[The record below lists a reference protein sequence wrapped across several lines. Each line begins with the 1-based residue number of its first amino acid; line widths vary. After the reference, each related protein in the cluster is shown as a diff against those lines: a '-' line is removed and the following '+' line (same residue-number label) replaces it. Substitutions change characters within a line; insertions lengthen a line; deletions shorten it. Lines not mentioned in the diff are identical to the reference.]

1 MQSSNPKN
9 KTRVRLLAGAAVAAV
24 IGIGAITAWP
34 TLSPAD
40 TTPQATQQTAQQTM
54 GSSFIA
60 GAPSSFA
67 DLAAKV
73 SPAVVNVSSTH
84 VVENQGSNG
93 MPFSVPPGSPFEDFF
108 KQFQQQM
115 PQQHRAQKVSSLGS
129 GFIIEPSGY
138 VVTNNHVVDGA
149 KDIEVTLTDG
159 TVYPAKVIGTDA
171 KTDLALL
178 KVEARKP
185 LPFVSFGDSDKM
197 RIGDWVMAVGNPF
210 GLGGSVTAG
219 IVSARGRD
227 IHEGPYDDFLQID
240 AAINQ
245 GNSGGPTFSTD
256 GSVIGI
262 NTAIFSPSGGSVGI
276 GFAIPSNLA
285 KPIIA
290 ELKDQGHIE
299 RGWLGVAIQPLT
311 PDLTQGMGLHS
322 DKGALVSSVQENSPA
337 AAAGLKSGDVVVRF
351 GDRAIESPK
360 DLSRMVAETA
370 SGATVPVKVW
380 RDGSEQTVE
389 VKIAEM
395 KEEVASADRSEHG
408 GEPSASDTVD
418 QLGATLAPVND
429 LTRQQFGLSD
439 DAKGVVIANLA
450 QDSALAEQ
458 GVRPGDVIERVNDR
472 KIASPADVAK
482 ALQEAAADKRSVA
495 VMLIDSDGN
504 DRFVAVQISQS

>member
-1 MQSSNPKN
+1 MQSFNPKG

-24 IGIGAITAWP
+24 LGLGAVTAWP
-34 TLSPAD
+34 TISTAE
-40 TTPQATQQTAQQTM
+40 TTPQATAAP
-54 GSSFIA
+54 FIA
-60 GAPSSFA
+60 GAPSTFA

-73 SPAVVNVSSTH
+73 SPAVVNISSTH
-84 VVENQGSNG
+84 EVEGQNRMEG
-93 MPFSVPPGSPFEDFF
+93 MPFNFPPGSPFEEFF
-108 KQFQQQM
+108 KQFQQQT
-115 PQQHRAQKVSSLGS
+115 PQQNRARKVSSLGS
-129 GFIIEPSGY
+129 GFIIDASGY
-138 VVTNNHVVDGA
+138 IVTNNHVVDGA

-159 TVYPAKVIGTDA
+159 SEYPAKLIGTDP

-178 KVEARKP
+178 KVEAKKP
-185 LPFVSFGDSDKM
+185 LPFVPFGDSDKM

-210 GLGGSVTAG
+210 GLGGTVTAG

-290 ELKDQGHIE
+290 ELKDQGHID

-311 PDLTQGMGLHS
+311 PDLAQGMGLGNA
-322 DKGALVSSVQENSPA
+322 KGALISSVQDDSPA
-337 AAAGLKSGDVVVRF
+337 AAAGLKSGDVVTRF
-351 GDRAIESPK
+351 GDREIESPK
-360 DLSRMVAETA
+360 DLSRAVAETA
-370 SGATVPVKVW
+370 SGATVPVQVW
-380 RDGSEQTVE
+380 RDSAEKTVE

-395 KEEVASADRSEHG
+395 KREVAANASPQASG
-408 GEPSASDTVD
+408 SGASDTVD

-429 LTRQQFGLSD
+429 VTRQQFNLTD
-439 DAKGVVIANLA
+439 DAKGVVIADLDE
-450 QDSALAEQ
+450 DSALAEQ

-472 KIASPADVAK
+472 KIATPGDVAK
-482 ALQEAAADKRSVA
+482 ALQEAEADKRSVA

>member
-1 MQSSNPKN
+1 MQTFNPKG
-9 KTRVRLLAGAAVAAV
+9 KTRVRLLAGAAVATMLGLGAV
-24 IGIGAITAWP
+24 TALP
-34 TLSPAD
+34 SISPAD
-40 TTPQATQQTAQQTM
+40 TTPSTAANTATAP
-54 GSSFIA
+54 FVA

-84 VVENQGSNG
+84 VVENQGQSGMEG
-93 MPFSVPPGSPFEDFF
+93 MPFNFPPGSPFEEFF
-108 KQFQQQM
+108 KQFQQQQGRQK
-115 PQQHRAQKVSSLGS
+115 PSAQKVTSLGS
-129 GFIIEPSGY
+129 GFIIDASGY
-138 VVTNNHVVDGA
+138 VVTNNHVVDSA

-178 KVEARKP
+178 KVEAKKP
-185 LPFVSFGDSDKM
+185 LPFVPFGDSDKM

-210 GLGGSVTAG
+210 GLGGTVTAG

-290 ELKDQGHIE
+290 ELKQQGHID

-311 PDLTQGMGLHS
+311 RDLAQGMGLDS
-322 DKGALVSSVQENSPA
+322 DKGALISSVQDGSPA
-337 AAAGLKSGDVVVRF
+337 AAAGLKSGDVVMRF
-351 GDRAIESPK
+351 GERTIESPK
-360 DLSRMVAETA
+360 DLSRVVAETA
-370 SGATVPVKVW
+370 SGATVPVQIW
-380 RDGSEQTVE
+380 RDGSEHSVQ

-395 KEEVASADRSEHG
+395 KEEVASAAQPGDESG
-408 GEPSASDTVD
+408 PAVSDTVD

-439 DAKGVVIANLA
+439 DAKGVVIADLE

-458 GVRPGDVIERVNDR
+458 GVRPGDVIERVNNR
-472 KIASPADVAK
+472 KIATPGDVAK
-482 ALQEAAADKRSVA
+482 ALQEAQADKRSVA
-495 VMLIDSDGN
+495 VMLIESDGN

>member
-1 MQSSNPKN
+1 MQSFNPKG
-9 KTRVRLLAGAAVAAV
+9 KTRVRLLAGAAVATVLGLGAV
-24 IGIGAITAWP
+24 AALP
-34 TLSPAD
+34 TVSPAD
-40 TTPQATQQTAQQTM
+40 TTPTATAAP
-54 GSSFIA
+54 FIA
-60 GAPSSFA
+60 GAPSTFA

-84 VVENQGSNG
+84 VMTQQEQGG
-93 MPFSVPPGSPFEDFF
+93 QQMPFDFPEGSPFDQFF
-108 KQFQQQM
+108 KQFQQQQR
-115 PQQHRAQKVSSLGS
+115 QQQKHPQKVTSLGS
-129 GFIIEPSGY
+129 GFIIDASGY

-159 TVYPAKVIGTDA
+159 AVYPAKVIGTDA

-178 KVEARKP
+178 KVEAKKP
-185 LPFVSFGDSDKM
+185 LPFVSFGNSDKM

-210 GLGGSVTAG
+210 GLGGTVTAG

-290 ELKDQGHIE
+290 ELKDQGHID
-299 RGWLGVAIQPLT
+299 RGWLGVSIQPLT
-311 PDLTQGMGLHS
+311 PELTQGMNLGS
-322 DKGALVSSVQENSPA
+322 DKGALISSIQDNSPA
-337 AAAGLKSGDVVVRF
+337 AAAGLKSGDVVTRF
-351 GDRAIESPK
+351 GDHEIESPK
-360 DLSRMVAETA
+360 DLSRAVAETA
-370 SGATVPVKVW
+370 SGASVPVKVW
-380 RDGSEQTVE
+380 RDGSEKTIS

-395 KEEVASADRSEHG
+395 KEEVASADPSEQG

-429 LTRQQFGLSD
+429 MTRQQFGLSE
-439 DAKGVVIANLA
+439 DAKGVVIADLE

-472 KIASPADVAK
+472 KIANPADVAK
-482 ALQEAAADKRSVA
+482 ALQETQADKRSVA
-495 VMLIDSDGN
+495 VMLIESDGN
-504 DRFVAVQISQS
+504 DRFVAVQIKS

>member
-1 MQSSNPKN
+1 MQSNTSKN
-9 KTRVRLLAGAAVAAV
+9 RTRVRLLASAAVATVLGLGAV
-24 IGIGAITAWP
+24 AALP
-34 TLSPAD
+34 TVSPAD
-40 TTPQATQQTAQQTM
+40 TTPQATAPA
-54 GSSFIA
+54 FVA

-84 VVENQGSNG
+84 VMTQEQGNG
-93 MPFSVPPGSPFEDFF
+93 QMPFNFPPGSPFEEFF
-108 KQFQQQM
+108 KQFQQQQRE
-115 PQQHRAQKVSSLGS
+115 QQKNPQKVSSLGS
-129 GFIIEPSGY
+129 GFIIDPSGY

-159 TVYPAKVIGTDA
+159 SAYPAKVIGTDA

-178 KVEARKP
+178 KVEAKQP
-185 LPFVSFGDSDKM
+185 LPFVPFGDSDKM

-210 GLGGSVTAG
+210 GLGGTVTAG

-290 ELKDQGHIE
+290 ELKEQGRVD
-299 RGWLGVAIQPLT
+299 RGWLGVSIQPLT
-311 PDLTQGMGLHS
+311 PDLTQGMGLTS
-322 DKGALVSSVQENSPA
+322 DKGALVSSVQDNSPA
-337 AAAGLKSGDVVVRF
+337 AAAGIKSGDVVMRF
-351 GDRAIESPK
+351 GDHAIESPK
-360 DLSRMVAETA
+360 DLSRAVADTV

-395 KEEVASADRSEHG
+395 KEEVASAAQPGDESG
-408 GEPSASDTVD
+408 AAASDTVD

-429 LTRQQFGLSD
+429 LTRQQFGLSE
-439 DAKGVVIANLA
+439 DAKGVVIADLE

-472 KIASPADVAK
+472 KIANPSDVAK
-482 ALQEAAADKRSVA
+482 ALQEAQADKRSVA
-495 VMLIDSDGN
+495 VMLIESDGN

>member
-1 MQSSNPKN
+1 MQSFNPKG
-9 KTRVRLLAGAAVAAV
+9 KTRVRLLAGAAVATVLGLGAV
-24 IGIGAITAWP
+24 AALP
-34 TLSPAD
+34 TVSPAD
-40 TTPQATQQTAQQTM
+40 TAPVPAAAP
-54 GSSFIA
+54 FIA
-60 GAPSSFA
+60 GAPSTFA

-84 VVENQGSNG
+84 VMTQQEQGVPQ
-93 MPFSVPPGSPFEDFF
+93 MPFDFPEGSPFEQFF
-108 KQFQQQM
+108 KQFQQQQRE
-115 PQQHRAQKVSSLGS
+115 QQKHPQKVTSLGS
-129 GFIIEPSGY
+129 GFIIDASGY

-159 TVYPAKVIGTDA
+159 SAYPAKVIGTDA

-178 KVEARKP
+178 KVEAKKP

-219 IVSARGRD
+219 IISARGRD

-256 GSVIGI
+256 GNVIGI

-276 GFAIPSNLA
+276 GFAIPSSLA

-290 ELKDQGHIE
+290 ELKEQGHID

-311 PDLTQGMGLHS
+311 PELTQGMGLSS
-322 DKGALVSSVQENSPA
+322 DKGALISSIQDNSPA
-337 AAAGLKSGDVVVRF
+337 AAAGLKTGDVVTRF

-360 DLSRMVAETA
+360 DLSRAVAETA
-370 SGATVPVKVW
+370 SGASVPMKVW
-380 RDGSEQTVE
+380 RDGSEKTIT

-395 KEEVASADRSEHG
+395 KEEVASAEHSEPS

-429 LTRQQFGLSD
+429 VTRQQFGLSE
-439 DAKGVVIANLA
+439 DAKGVVIADLE

-472 KIASPADVAK
+472 KIANPADVAK
-482 ALQEAAADKRSVA
+482 ALQEAEADNRSVA
-495 VMLIDSDGN
+495 VMLIESDGN

>member
-1 MQSSNPKN
+1 MQSNNPKN

-24 IGIGAITAWP
+24 LGLGAVAALP
-34 TLSPAD
+34 TISPAD
-40 TTPQATQQTAQQTM
+40 TTPQAAAP
-54 GSSFIA
+54 SFIA

-84 VVENQGSNG
+84 VMTQEQGNG
-93 MPFSVPPGSPFEDFF
+93 QMPFDFPEGSPFEQFF
-108 KQFQQQM
+108 KQFQQQQRE
-115 PQQHRAQKVSSLGS
+115 QQQKHPQKVTSLGS
-129 GFIIEPSGY
+129 GFIIDPSGY

-159 TVYPAKVIGTDA
+159 SAYPAKVIGTDA

-178 KVEARKP
+178 KVAAKKP
-185 LPFVSFGDSDKM
+185 LPYVPFGDSEKM

-210 GLGGSVTAG
+210 GLGGTVTAG

-290 ELKDQGHIE
+290 ELKDQGHID
-299 RGWLGVAIQPLT
+299 RGWLGVSIQPLT
-311 PDLTQGMGLHS
+311 SDLTQGMGLSS
-322 DKGALVSSVQENSPA
+322 DKGALVSSVQDNSPA
-337 AAAGLKSGDVVVRF
+337 ATAGIKSGDVVMRF
-351 GDRAIESPK
+351 GDHEIEAPK
-360 DLSRMVAETA
+360 DLSRAVAETA

-380 RDGSEQTVE
+380 RDGAEKTVE

-395 KEEVASADRSEHG
+395 KEEVASAAQEESG
-408 GEPSASDTVD
+408 SAASDTVD

-429 LTRQQFGLSD
+429 LTRQQFGLSE
-439 DAKGVVIANLA
+439 DAKGVVIADLE

-472 KIASPADVAK
+472 KIANPGDVAK
-482 ALQEAAADKRSVA
+482 ALQEAQADKRSVA
-495 VMLIDSDGN
+495 VMLIESDGN

>member
-1 MQSSNPKN
+1 MQSFNPRG
-9 KTRVRLLAGAAVAAV
+9 KTRVRLLAGAAVAGVLGLGAV
-24 IGIGAITAWP
+24 AALP
-34 TLSPAD
+34 TISPAD
-40 TTPQATQQTAQQTM
+40 TTPTATTAP
-54 GSSFIA
+54 FIA
-60 GAPSSFA
+60 GAPSTFA

-84 VVENQGSNG
+84 VVENQGQNG
-93 MPFSVPPGSPFEDFF
+93 VPFNFPPGSPFDDFF

-115 PQQHRAQKVSSLGS
+115 PQQHRSEKVTSLGS
-129 GFIIEPSGY
+129 GFIIDSSGY
-138 VVTNNHVVDGA
+138 IVTNNHVVDGA

-159 TVYPAKVIGTDA
+159 TVYPAKVVGTDA

-178 KVEARKP
+178 KVEAKKP
-185 LPFVSFGDSDKM
+185 LPFVPFGDSDKM

-210 GLGGSVTAG
+210 GLGGTVTAG

-245 GNSGGPTFSTD
+245 GNSGGPAFSTD

-290 ELKDQGHIE
+290 ELKEQGHID
-299 RGWLGVAIQPLT
+299 RGWLGVSIQPLT
-311 PDLTQGMGLHS
+311 PDLTQGMGLDS
-322 DKGALVSSVQENSPA
+322 DKGALIASVQDNSPA
-337 AAAGLKSGDVVVRF
+337 AAAGLKTGDVVTRF
-351 GDRAIESPK
+351 GDNAIESPK
-360 DLSRMVAETA
+360 DLSRAVAETA
-370 SGATVPVKVW
+370 SGATVPIRVW
-380 RDGSEQTVE
+380 RDGSEKTID
-389 VKIAEM
+389 VKIAKM
-395 KEEVASADRSEHG
+395 KEDVASASQPDEESSSG
-408 GEPSASDTVD
+408 ASDTVA

-429 LTRQQFGLSD
+429 MTRQQFGLSD
-439 DAKGVVIANLA
+439 NAKGVVIADLEE
-450 QDSALAEQ
+450 DSALAEQ

-482 ALQEAAADKRSVA
+482 ALQEAQADKRSVA
-495 VMLIDSDGN
+495 VMLIESDGN
-504 DRFVAVQISQS
+504 DRFIAVQISQS

>member
-1 MQSSNPKN
+1 MQSFNSKN
-9 KTRVRLLAGAAVAAV
+9 KTRVRLLAGAAVATVLGMAAV
-24 IGIGAITAWP
+24 TALP
-34 TLSPAD
+34 TISPAD
-40 TTPQATQQTAQQTM
+40 TTPPAAVQGFVA
-54 GSSFIA
+54 S
-60 GAPSSFA
+60 APSSFA

-73 SPAVVNVSSTH
+73 SPAVVNISSTH
-84 VVENQGSNG
+84 EVENQGSNG
-93 MPFSVPPGSPFEDFF
+93 MEGMPFNFPPGSPFEEFF

-115 PQQHRAQKVSSLGS
+115 PQQQHRARKVSSLGS
-129 GFIIEPSGY
+129 GFIIDASGY
-138 VVTNNHVVDGA
+138 VVTNNHVIDGA

-159 TVYPAKVIGTDA
+159 SEYPAKLIGTDP

-178 KVEARKP
+178 KVEAKKP
-185 LPFVSFGDSDKM
+185 LPYVSFGDSDKM

-210 GLGGSVTAG
+210 GLGGTVTAG

-227 IHEGPYDDFLQID
+227 IHGGPYDDFLQID

-245 GNSGGPTFSTD
+245 GNSGGPAFSTD

-262 NTAIFSPSGGSVGI
+262 NTAIYSPSGGSVGI

-290 ELKDQGHIE
+290 ELKEQGHVD
-299 RGWLGVAIQPLT
+299 RGWLGVSIQPLT
-311 PDLTQGMGLHS
+311 PDLAQGMGLEA
-322 DKGALVSSVQENSPA
+322 DKGALISSVQDDSPA

-351 GDRAIESPK
+351 GDREIESPK
-360 DLSRMVAETA
+360 DLSRVVAETA

-380 RDGSEQTVE
+380 RDGSEHTVE

-395 KEEVASADRSEHG
+395 KQEVASASQTDDESG
-408 GEPSASDTVD
+408 SAGSDTVS

-429 LTRQQFGLSD
+429 MTRQQFGLSEN
-439 DAKGVVIANLA
+439 ATGAVIAGLE

-472 KIASPADVAK
+472 RIANPADVAA
-482 ALQEAAADKRSVA
+482 ALQEAQADKRSVA
-495 VMLIDSDGN
+495 VMLIESEGN

>member
-1 MQSSNPKN
+1 MQPNTPKN
-9 KTRVRLLAGAAVAAV
+9 KTRVRLLAGAAVATVLGMAAV
-24 IGIGAITAWP
+24 TALP

-40 TTPQATQQTAQQTM
+40 TTPPAAVP
-54 GSSFIA
+54 GFVA

-84 VVENQGSNG
+84 VVEGQSGMEG
-93 MPFSVPPGSPFEDFF
+93 MPFNFPPGSPFEEFF
-108 KQFQQQM
+108 KQFQQQ
-115 PQQHRAQKVSSLGS
+115 QGHQKPSARKVHSLGS
-129 GFIIEPSGY
+129 GFVIDPSGY

-159 TVYPAKVIGTDA
+159 SEYPAKVIGTDA

-178 KVEARKP
+178 KVEAKKP

-210 GLGGSVTAG
+210 GLGGTVTAG

-290 ELKDQGHIE
+290 ELKEQGHID

-311 PDLTQGMGLHS
+311 PDLTQGMGLKS
-322 DKGALVSSVQENSPA
+322 DKGALVSSVQDNSPA
-337 AAAGLKSGDVVVRF
+337 AEAGIKSGDVVMRF
-351 GDRAIESPK
+351 GEHAIESPK
-360 DLSRMVAETA
+360 DLSRAVADTA
-370 SGATVPVKVW
+370 SGATVPVKIW

-395 KEEVASADRSEHG
+395 KEELASAAQPGEESGPSE
-408 GEPSASDTVD
+408 SDTVD

-429 LTRQQFGLSD
+429 LTRQQFGLSE
-439 DAKGVVIANLA
+439 DAKGVVIADLE

-472 KIASPADVAK
+472 KVANPGDVAK
-482 ALQEAAADKRSVA
+482 ALHEAQADNRSVA
-495 VMLIDSDGN
+495 VMLIESDGN
-504 DRFVAVQISQS
+504 DRFVAVQISES

>member
-1 MQSSNPKN
+1 MQSFNPKG
-9 KTRVRLLAGAAVAAV
+9 KTRVRLLAGAAVAA
-24 IGIGAITAWP
+24 ILGLGAVAALP
-34 TLSPAD
+34 TVSPAD
-40 TTPQATQQTAQQTM
+40 TAPTTTPTTTAAP
-54 GSSFIA
+54 FIA
-60 GAPSSFA
+60 GAPSTFA

-84 VVENQGSNG
+84 VMTQQEQGSG
-93 MPFSVPPGSPFEDFF
+93 QMPFDFPEGSPFEQFF
-108 KQFQQQM
+108 KQFQQQQRE
-115 PQQHRAQKVSSLGS
+115 QQKHPQKVTSLGS
-129 GFIIEPSGY
+129 GFIIDASGY

-178 KVEARKP
+178 KVEAKKA
-185 LPFVSFGDSDKM
+185 LPFVPFGDSDKM

-210 GLGGSVTAG
+210 GLGGTVTAG

-290 ELKDQGHIE
+290 ELKDQGHID
-299 RGWLGVAIQPLT
+299 RGWLGVSIQPLT
-311 PDLTQGMGLHS
+311 PELTQGMGLGS
-322 DKGALVSSVQENSPA
+322 DKGALVSAVQDNSPA
-337 AAAGLKSGDVVVRF
+337 AAAGLKSGDVVTRF
-351 GDRAIESPK
+351 GDHEIESPK
-360 DLSRMVAETA
+360 DLSRAVAETA
-370 SGATVPVKVW
+370 SGASVPVKVW
-380 RDGSEQTVE
+380 RDGSEKTIA

-395 KEEVASADRSEHG
+395 KEEVASADHSEQG

-429 LTRQQFGLSD
+429 MTRQQFGLSE
-439 DAKGVVIANLA
+439 DAKGVVIADLE

-472 KIASPADVAK
+472 KIANPADVTK
-482 ALQEAAADKRSVA
+482 ALQETQADKRSVA
-495 VMLIDSDGN
+495 VMLIESDGN
-504 DRFVAVQISQS
+504 DRFVAVQIKS